1 VTPVDT
7 DLLVPPLHVGFAA
20 SPFVVFVLGLLVPG
34 AGLAVMVGRMLAAR
48 AWQKRVERAQTLE
61 VEVLAAGPQV
71 LVGEVV
77 VDEGDA
83 PEPGVA
89 IRVASVQQVF
99 GREVREL
106 ERKTSAGPFY
116 LRTASG
122 EHVRIEPGAS
132 PVLASELEPQP
143 FEPGRF
149 LRTRFAKLRSGERA
163 IVAGSLRRGFNPR
176 GAGTYRAAEGGWVLA
191 PGRGE
196 SLWVSGSALGSVFA
210 KKSRFFAAYA
220 AAFALWLVAA
230 QVLFA
235 PFYRLAGA
243 EPERCVVGGL
253 VTDHVLHRNP
263 AYVTGKCSDGPPL
276 SETARPGLVEL
287 VEANGTSGVV
297 LSRVRSGGLTMLG
310 PVPTVSYV
318 RLGALLVIG
327 LFAFAVARAVSG
339 TSSKAWYERRRF
351 VEPL

>member
-1 VTPVDT
+1 MTPVDT
-7 DLLVPPLHVGFAA
+7 DLIVPPQHFGFVA
-20 SPFVVFVLGLLVPG
+20 SPFVVFVFGLLLPG
-34 AGLAVMVGRMLAAR
+34 AGLAVMVGKMLAAR
-48 AWQKRVERAQTLE
+48 AWKKRVERAQSLE

-89 IRVASVQQVF
+89 IRVASMQQLC
-99 GREVREL
+99 GQEVREL
-106 ERKTSAGPFY
+106 ERKTAAGPFY
-116 LRTASG
+116 LRTATG

-132 PVLASELEPQP
+132 PVLAAELEPLP

-163 IVAGSLRRGFNPR
+163 IVAGYLHRGFNPR
-176 GAGTYRAAEGGWVLA
+176 GAGTYRAAEGGWVLS
-191 PGRGE
+191 PRRGE
-196 SLWVSGSALGSVFA
+196 SLWISGAALASVFA
-210 KKSRFFAAYA
+210 KKARFFAAYA

-230 QVLFA
+230 QALFA
-235 PFYRLAGA
+235 PFYRLAGQ
-243 EPERCVVGGL
+243 EPERCVVDAL
-253 VTDHVLHRNP
+253 VTDHALHRNP

-287 VEANGTSGVV
+287 VEANGTSEVV
-297 LSRVRSGGLTMLG
+297 LSRVRSGRLTMLG

-318 RLGALLVIG
+318 RFALLVVLG
-327 LFAFAVARAVSG
+327 SLAFVIARAVSG

-351 VEPL
+351 VERL